1 MSWLSLN
8 SLHLSKCSPILSL
21 INDPRIAPGFLFFL
35 KKKKKLSWVWESCSK
50 NSGNVSYSM
59 YSISNVCICTCIFSN
74 LCHNIPE
81 SQNPKSAYFILK
93 VEILYISFPEK
104 EQSTSIKET
113 VNQIFYAWI
122 TEVSCHYKSLSFGW
136 KEKDNFQ
143 DAL

>member
-21 INDPRIAPGFLFFL
+21 INDPRIAPSFL
-35 KKKKKLSWVWESCSK
+35 KYLVELENLALNTQEMLVTPCIASLMC
-50 NSGNVSYSM
+50 VSAR
-59 YSISNVCICTCIFSN
+59 VFLATFATTF
-74 LCHNIPE
+74 
-81 SQNPKSAYFILK
+81 QNPKSAYFILK
-93 VEILYISFPEK
+93 VEIFYISFPEK
-104 EQSTSIKET
+104 EQSTSIKEM

-143 DAL
+143 DVL